1 MIQPVMMQPVTENL
15 TADPLYP
22 TLKAYLIEASG
33 MSYYADKDE
42 DLAARIQRRLQAL
55 GFHDC
60 AAYLGVLRDPQK
72 GRAELDEMIA
82 EVTIG
87 ETYFFRHSEHF
98 DALRDIVLPDLI
110 ARNQEKRSL
119 RIWCAGCADGPEAYS
134 IAILL
139 RRHLPHKLIDWDVSI
154 LATDINRYSLAR
166 AREGK
171 FSEWAFRATPD
182 ELKQECFTA
191 DGAGWR
197 IAPRHKE
204 WISFEHYNLIS
215 DPVCAPVTRF
225 TPIDLIVCRNV
236 MIYFDAD
243 MTQQMVQRFH
253 GCLGEG
259 GWLLVG
265 PTEPNLKTFKAF
277 STVNAP
283 GVTLYQKTVM
293 PARGADTRVCR
304 VETRLDGPR
313 PPATAPAKRA
323 PVPHPAPSP
332 LPEPTLEQARALADR
347 GDWLTA
353 VEICD
358 RLLKKDSL
366 NWQTQFYHALV
377 LDHMGRRD
385 EAEAS
390 LRKAIYLERQSALP
404 HYYLGLLLQSKGNAR
419 QAARSFENAIQ
430 LLEARADAESFAE
443 ADGITVAEMRK
454 LAQMHLQGMQ
464 PA

>member
-1 MIQPVMMQPVTENL
+1 VIQVSENL
-15 TADPLYP
+15 TADPLYYS
-22 TLKAYLIEASG
+22 LKAYLIEASG

-42 DLAARIQRRLQAL
+42 DLSGRIQRRLQAL
-55 GFHDC
+55 GLNDC
-60 AAYLGVLRDPQK
+60 AAYLGVLRDPIK
-72 GRAELDEMIA
+72 GRAELDEIIA
-82 EVTIG
+82 QVTIG

-98 DALRDIVLPDLI
+98 DALREMVLPDLI
-110 ARNQEKRSL
+110 ARNQEKRTL

-139 RRHLPHKLIDWDVSI
+139 WRHLPHKLIDWDVSI
-154 LATDINRYSLAR
+154 LATDINRYSLERAR
-166 AREGK
+166 AGK

-182 ELKQECFTA
+182 EVKQECFVP

-197 IAPRHKE
+197 IAARHKE

-215 DPVCAPVTRF
+215 DPVCAPVTRW

-243 MTQQMVQRFH
+243 VSQQMVQRFH

-265 PTEPNLKTFKAF
+265 PTEPNLKTFQAF
-277 STVNAP
+277 KTVNAP
-283 GVTLYQKTVM
+283 GVTLYQKSTPV
-293 PARGADTRVCR
+293 RVS
-304 VETRLDGPR
+304 
-313 PPATAPAKRA
+313 APAPVAVVPVKRYAIPKPA
-323 PVPHPAPSP
+323 PVVVP
-332 LPEPTLEQARALADR
+332 LPEPTLDEARALADR

-353 VEICD
+353 VEICE

-366 NWQTQFYHALV
+366 NWQAQFYHALV
-377 LDHMGRRD
+377 LEHMGRRE
-385 EAEAS
+385 EAEAG
-390 LRKAIYLERQSALP
+390 LRRAIYLERQSALP

-419 QAARSFENAIQ
+419 QAARFFQNAIQ
-430 LLEARADAESFAE
+430 LLEARADADSFAE

-454 LAQMHLQGMQ
+454 LAQMHLQGIQ

>member
-1 MIQPVMMQPVTENL
+1 MMPPVTENL
-15 TADPLYP
+15 TADPLYHS
-22 TLKAYLIEASG
+22 LKAYLIEASG
-33 MSYYADKDE
+33 MSYYADKDD
-42 DLAARIQRRLQAL
+42 DLAGRIQRRLQVL
-55 GFHDC
+55 GLNDC
-60 AAYLGVLRDPQK
+60 ASYLGILRDPIK
-72 GRAELDEMIA
+72 GRAELDELIA

-87 ETYFFRHSEHF
+87 ETYFFRHAEHF
-98 DALRDIVLPDLI
+98 DALRNIVLPDLI

-139 RRHLPHKLIDWDVSI
+139 GREMAHKLVDWNVSI

-171 FSEWAFRATPD
+171 FAEWAFRATPD
-182 ELKQECFTA
+182 EIRQECFVPE
-191 DGAGWR
+191 GAGWR

-204 WISFEHYNLIS
+204 WISFEHYNLIA
-215 DPVCAPVTRF
+215 DPVSAPVTRI

-243 MTQQMVQRFH
+243 VTQQMVHRFH
-253 GCLGEG
+253 GCLAEG

-265 PTEPNLKTFKAF
+265 PTEPNMKYFKAF

-283 GVTLYQKTVM
+283 GVTLYQKT
-293 PARGADTRVCR
+293 
-304 VETRLDGPR
+304 
-313 PPATAPAKRA
+313 APAK
-323 PVPHPAPSP
+323 VPMIEPETLPPPRPRPQPAPAKLQSIQKAARPDAVP
-332 LPEPTLEQARALADR
+332 LLSAPPEPTIEQARALADR

-353 VEICD
+353 VEICE

-366 NWQTQFYHALV
+366 NWQAQFCHALV

-385 EAEAS
+385 EAEAG

-404 HYYLGLLLQSKGNAR
+404 HYYLGLLLQSKGNDK
-419 QAARSFENAIQ
+419 QAARSFQNAIQ
-430 LLEARADAESFAE
+430 LLESRADAETFAD

-454 LAQMHLQGMQ
+454 LAQMHLQVVQ

>member
-1 MIQPVMMQPVTENL
+1 MQPVTETL
-15 TADPLYP
+15 TADPLYQS
-22 TLKAYLIEASG
+22 LKGYLIQASG

-42 DLAARIQRRLQAL
+42 DLAARIQRRLQGL
-55 GFHDC
+55 GLNDC
-60 AAYLGVLRDPQK
+60 ASYMGVLRDPIK
-72 GRAELDEMIA
+72 GRAELDELIA

-110 ARNQEKRSL
+110 ARNQDKRSL

-139 RRHLPHKLIDWDVSI
+139 RREMSHKLVDWNISI

-171 FSEWAFRATPD
+171 FGEWAFRATPD
-182 ELKQECFTA
+182 ELKHECFVP

-204 WISFEHYNLIS
+204 WISFEYYNLIS
-215 DPVCAPVTRF
+215 DPVTAPVAHL
-225 TPIDLIVCRNV
+225 TPLDLIVCRNV

-243 MTQQMVQRFH
+243 VTQQMVQRFH
-253 GCLGEG
+253 GCLGDG

-265 PTEPNLKTFKAF
+265 PTEPNMKFFKAF

-283 GVTLYQKTVM
+283 GVTLYQKTA
-293 PARGADTRVCR
+293 PAEHRGANTPVCR
-304 VETRLDGPR
+304 VETHRDASP
-313 PPATAPAKRA
+313 PPAPKPIKPRSIPKPAPLAPA
-323 PVPHPAPSP
+323 P
-332 LPEPTLEQARALADR
+332 PEPTLEQARALADR
-347 GDWLTA
+347 GDWLMA
-353 VEICD
+353 VEIYE

-385 EAEAS
+385 EAEAG

-404 HYYLGLLLQSKGNAR
+404 HYYLGLLLQSKGNGR
-419 QAARSFENAIQ
+419 QAARSFQNAIR
-430 LLEARADAESFAE
+430 LLESRADGESFAE

-454 LAQMHLQGMQ
+454 LAQMHLQVME